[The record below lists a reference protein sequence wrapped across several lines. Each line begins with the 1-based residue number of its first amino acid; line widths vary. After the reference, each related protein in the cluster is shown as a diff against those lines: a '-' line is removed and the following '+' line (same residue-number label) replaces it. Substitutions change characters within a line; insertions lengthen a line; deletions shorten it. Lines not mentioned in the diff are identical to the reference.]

1 MGLYFIPSFTVF
13 FSVISF
19 FLNGSFFS
27 ADYRV
32 VEPLASDVC
41 PLDSEVNPGTFAG
54 FFEGGPSACH
64 LVGRA
69 VSPLCWAPPCQGTYF
84 EADGSP
90 LQLQTD
96 CVLIS
101 GSVSYVV
108 HYLV

>member
-41 PLDSEVNPGTFAG
+41 SLDSEVNPGTFAG
-54 FFEGGPSACH
+54 FFEGGSSACH

-69 VSPLCWAPPCQGTYF
+69 MSHPSAGHLRVKGRILRQMGALYNF
-84 EADGSP
+84 K
-90 LQLQTD
+90 QT
-96 CVLIS
+96 V
-101 GSVSYVV
+101 Y
-108 HYLV
+108 